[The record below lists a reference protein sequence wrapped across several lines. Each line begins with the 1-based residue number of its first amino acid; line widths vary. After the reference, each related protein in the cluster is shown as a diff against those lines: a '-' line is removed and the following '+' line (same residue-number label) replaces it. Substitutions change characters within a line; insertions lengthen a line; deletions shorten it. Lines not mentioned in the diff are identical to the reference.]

1 MKKTA
6 FKSYNQGQITLF
18 PTSLDEKIPHSSPVR
33 LINQIVDNLDI
44 TKVFDTYKGGGTS
57 AYHPRMMLKVVLY
70 SYLNNIYSCR
80 KIEQALQDRVSF
92 MWLSGN
98 QTPDHNTINRF
109 RSSHLKN
116 TIHEIFTQVVIML
129 VDMGY
134 LSLEVIYV
142 DGTKLESRANRYTFV
157 WRKTIEKNKIKL
169 EAKIRKI
176 LEMVEQGIAQDNQPD
191 D

>member
-1 MKKTA
+1 MKKAA

-18 PTSLDEKIPHSSPVR
+18 PTSLDEKIPQCSPVR

-70 SYLNNIYSCR
+70 SYLNNMYSCR

-98 QTPDHNTINRF
+98 PKTDPDATFMHMKEDHMMNGQ
-109 RSSHLKN
+109 LKPA
-116 TIHEIFTQVVIML
+116 
-129 VDMGY
+129 Y
-134 LSLEVIYV
+134 
-142 DGTKLESRANRYTFV
+142 
-157 WRKTIEKNKIKL
+157 
-169 EAKIRKI
+169 
-176 LEMVEQGIAQDNQPD
+176 
-191 D
+191 